1 MIEHDWFCRSI
12 YQRSDNVFSKFLKC
26 ILCAVSRHQS
36 CHHDLNV
43 KSTLKVFRKIKK
55 QRGGAW
61 CGSQWDW
68 YSRTGG
74 EKKADPKKEA
84 PGWLGEEAG
93 EKGLGKIFIELA
105 ELAQRRPRNS
115 NLLFFFSSLP
125 SCVSLFCWRPDF
137 DSAFSFAS
145 ACTKQVVCW
154 QRQTNKTR

>member
-12 YQRSDNVFSKFLKC
+12 YQRSDNVFFKFLKC

-55 QRGGAW
+55 TKRWSLMWKSMGLVFEDGRGKEGGSKEGGTWLAW
-61 CGSQWDW
+61 RRS
-68 YSRTGG
+68 GG
-74 EKKADPKKEA
+74 KGTRKNFHWVSWTRAEKTTK
-84 PGWLGEEAG
+84 
-93 EKGLGKIFIELA
+93 FELA
-105 ELAQRRPRNS
+105 V
-115 NLLFFFSSLP
+115 FFSSLP